1 MNHHVWQIL
10 IIWIFHTDSAL
21 IFITTVLIMQG
32 ASEMHHKLFVCISNL
47 FATALWLQQT
57 ALSPDQAGW
66 WTTGVACSLWAALS
80 GMKNG
85 IITVIPLP
93 WILSEGLKNTTGVHD
108 ILSLTAW
115 LVYAWSLM
123 EKPDRIQSFCFFSL
137 SLSFWIKIYGCYF
150 A

>member
-57 ALSPDQAGW
+57 ALGPDQSGW

-115 LVYAWSLM
+115 LVCVKLDGKTR
-123 EKPDRIQSFCFFSL
+123 ENPELFFSL
-137 SLSFWIKIYGCYF
+137 SLSFSLGIKIYGCYF